1 MQPEQPIQPIY
12 SLPPTPNNPGGFTLK
27 QKRIMLITGILVAVF
42 AFLMIFTA
50 IFGGKQ
56 SATEVSLTSVTAR
69 NSEIIRLIN
78 KLESELKT
86 TEGKAYATQAKILLT
101 SDNLV
106 IIDYTLGTFS
116 STHTAQQVAN
126 TEITSTISALSDRQN
141 QNDFDQVFI
150 DSIRFELKLN
160 KALLEQI
167 NSEMSPESLVSMTSV
182 AIANYSSLL

>member
-1 MQPEQPIQPIY
+1 MQPEQPVQPIY
-12 SLPPTPNNPGGFTLK
+12 SPPPTQNNPGGFSLK
-27 QKRIMLITGILVAVF
+27 QKRIMLITGILAVVF
-42 AFLMIFTA
+42 IFLMIFSA

-56 SATEVSLTSVTAR
+56 SANEVILTSVTAR
-69 NSEIIRLIN
+69 NSEIIRLIDE
-78 KLESELKT
+78 LEPELKT
-86 TEGKAYATQAKILLT
+86 TEGKAYAIQAKILLT

-106 IIDYTLGTFS
+106 IVDYTLGVYS
-116 STHTAQQVAN
+116 STHTEEQIAN
-126 TEITSTISALSDRQN
+126 IEMTSTIAALSDRLN

-167 NSEMSPESLVSMTSV
+167 NTETSPESLISITSV